1 MSVNCGTVCRL
12 PAVLLGGLPQCRP
25 SAGRGA
31 AWRFAAVPTIGW
43 SRCRPA
49 IGWVPAIGWK
59 AERLRPTGT
68 ERTRPPGG
76 RCQSGEGSAVGEGRY
91 RAGPMSRGGW
101 ACSLALP
108 AAARPC
114 FKGVEAT
121 ARPRPRCKRRTGT
134 RRTRPRGGSWCA
146 WYPRTRTQRA
156 RRRTARAARSRGCSS
171 LHSQWAR
178 TARVRP

>member
-1 MSVNCGTVCRL
+1 MSVSCGTVCRL
-12 PAVLLGGLPQCRP
+12 PAVLLGGLPRCRP

-31 AWRFAAVPTIGW
+31 DQRSAGCRRSAGRPSDCGRLAPSERGRRAAGV
-43 SRCRPA
+43 SRVKGRRSGRA
-49 IGWVPAIGWK
+49 DIV
-59 AERLRPTGT
+59 R
-68 ERTRPPGG
+68 G
-76 RCQSGEGSAVGEGRY
+76 RCHV
-91 RAGPMSRGGW
+91 GGW

-121 ARPRPRCKRRTGT
+121 ARPRPRCRRRTGT

>member
-1 MSVNCGTVCRL
+1 MSVSCGTVCRL
-12 PAVLLGGLPQCRP
+12 PAVLLGGLPRCRP
-25 SAGRGA
+25 SAGRDA
-31 AWRFAAVPTIGW
+31 DQP
-43 SRCRPA
+43 

-68 ERTRPPGG
+68 ERTRPPAAGVSRVKGRRSGRADIVRG
-76 RCQSGEGSAVGEGRY
+76 RCRV
-91 RAGPMSRGGW
+91 GGW

-114 FKGVEAT
+114 LKGVEAT
-121 ARPRPRCKRRTGT
+121 ARPRPRCRRRTGT
-134 RRTRPRGGSWCA
+134 RRTRPLGGSWCA

>member
-1 MSVNCGTVCRL
+1 MAAYAHQKAAGSRVSVSCGTVCRL
-12 PAVLLGGLPQCRP
+12 PAVLLGGLPRCRP

-31 AWRFAAVPTIGW
+31 DQP
-43 SRCRPA
+43 

-91 RAGPMSRGGW
+91 RAGPMSRGAGH
-101 ACSLALP
+101 
-108 AAARPC
+108 AAAGFPAVACPC
-114 FKGVEAT
+114 LKGVGAT
-121 ARPRPRCKRRTGT
+121 ARPRPRCRRRTGT

-146 WYPRTRTQRA
+146 WCPRTRTQRA
-156 RRRTARAARSRGCSS
+156 RRRTARATRSRGCSS